1 MIFLVDTDLN
11 QRKQVIDKILREKG
25 CLFLLKQS
33 GKGRLFSLPTIM
45 KRKVH
50 LMTEKSKKT
59 QTIPLENETVKIS
72 MKLIDPFPNH
82 PFYVF
87 DDEEMYD
94 LTESI
99 RKYGL
104 ITPVI
109 VRRKQERFE
118 LISGHRRVHA
128 CRNLGHSEIA
138 CHVIEA
144 SDDEAII
151 MMVDSNCQRT
161 KVLPSER
168 AFAYKM
174 KLEAMKRQGKRTDLT
189 SAQVAQK
196 SARKTSRQ
204 ILADQE
210 GQSQDQIRRYI
221 RLTNLVP
228 ELLEFVDLEK
238 IRLCPAV
245 ELSYLDEEAQ
255 RDVVDQIDE
264 TDAFPSHAQTIRM
277 RKAFELGKLS
287 YEVVKEIM
295 NEEKPNQKPKY
306 KFSYERLSTYIPEDL
321 HNSQVE
327 EFVIEALK
335 YYTSRRRKGK
345 QSNSS
350 GKGCTATS

>member
-1 MIFLVDTDLN
+1 MS
-11 QRKQVIDKILREKG
+11 EK
-25 CLFLLKQS
+25 LK
-33 GKGRLFSLPTIM
+33 KG
-45 KRKVH
+45 
-50 LMTEKSKKT
+50 
-59 QTIPLENETVKIS
+59 QTAPLETDIRKIS
-72 MKLIDPFPNH
+72 INLIDGFPNH

-87 DDEEMYD
+87 DDDEMSD

-99 RKYGL
+99 RRNGL
-104 ITPVI
+104 ISPVI
-109 VRRKQERFE
+109 VRKKADRFE
-118 LISGHRRVHA
+118 LISGHRRKHA
-128 CRNLGHSEIA
+128 CELLGHDEIA
-138 CHVIEA
+138 CRIVEA

-174 KLEAMKRQGKRTDLT
+174 KLEAMKRQGKRSDLT

-196 SARKTSRQ
+196 LTRKTSRQ
-204 ILADQE
+204 ILAEQE

-221 RLTNLVP
+221 RLTSLVS

-238 IRLCPAV
+238 IKLCPAV

-264 TDAFPSHAQTIRM
+264 TAAFPSHAQTIRM
-277 RKAFELGKLS
+277 RKAFEQGKLN
-287 YEVVKEIM
+287 YDLVKAIM

-306 KFSYERLSTYIPEDL
+306 SFSYERLSTYIPKELQND
-321 HNSQVE
+321 QVE
-327 EFVIEALK
+327 EFVVEALK

-345 QSNSS
+345 QSAAA
-350 GKGCTATS
+350 GKGCDAAS